1 MTGEPPFKHRS
12 PHSNTRGAEIFLCD
26 FTFSIRQKKRC
37 SQNFLLVKNNA
48 QQEIPN
54 KRYPLIQRDM

>member
-1 MTGEPPFKHRS
+1 MQI
-12 PHSNTRGAEIFLCD
+12 RGAQKFFLCD
-26 FTFSIRQKKRC
+26 FPFSIRQKKRY